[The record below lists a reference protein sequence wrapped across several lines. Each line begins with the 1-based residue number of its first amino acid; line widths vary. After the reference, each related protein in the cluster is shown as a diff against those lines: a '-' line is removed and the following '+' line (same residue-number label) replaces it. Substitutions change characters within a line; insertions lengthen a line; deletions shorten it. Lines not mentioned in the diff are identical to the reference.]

1 MEWMGPN
8 FFSALLAIIVIDLVL
23 AGDNAIVIALSAR
36 RLPKEQQR
44 KVILWGTVGAVG
56 IRTVLTLGA
65 VYLLKVP
72 GLMGLGGLLLVWIA
86 YRLLAAEKSHDV
98 KEAASFAEA
107 LRTVWIADTVMALD
121 NVLAV
126 AGAAHGNLLLV
137 VLGLLISVPIVV
149 WGSTLILRLV
159 ERVPAIIYA
168 GAGVLAWTAAK
179 MITDERLLQPVFASM
194 PILVTIMK
202 ILIIAGVLAT
212 GWATHQY
219 KRRLPAA

>member
-1 MEWMGPN
+1 MGPN

-86 YRLLAAEKSHDV
+86 YRLLAAEKSHHV